1 MKYAKSVSGES
12 LGSVERMLITV
23 ISAYIVFTLL
33 VYLNL
38 RPFFETVLPLKAPF
52 KNLAVL
58 GFLTVFWISL
68 PYRFCGRGYGIA
80 TALLSVSFCLFVSPW
95 YGVVKPYWFSVVGFF
110 SFLLLG
116 VLTEYVNGGIGN
128 LACISLNWTAALYAG
143 IVKIS
148 PEAAVVLGVLAFV
161 SGYAGDIAA
170 KRVVRYLV
178 THPIF

>member
-12 LGSVERMLITV
+12 LGSVERMLITI

-33 VYLNL
+33 MYLNMK
-38 RPFFETVLPLKAPF
+38 PFFETILPLRAPF
-52 KNLAVL
+52 KNLSVL

-95 YGVVKPYWFSVVGFF
+95 YGVVEPYWFSVVGFF

-116 VLTEYVNGGIGN
+116 MLTEYINGGIGN
-128 LACISLNWTAALYAG
+128 LVCISLNWAGALYAD

-148 PEAAVVLGVLAFV
+148 PEAAVIFGILAFV
-161 SGYAGDIAA
+161 SGYAGDFAA
-170 KRVVRYLV
+170 KKVVRYLT
-178 THPIF
+178 THLIL